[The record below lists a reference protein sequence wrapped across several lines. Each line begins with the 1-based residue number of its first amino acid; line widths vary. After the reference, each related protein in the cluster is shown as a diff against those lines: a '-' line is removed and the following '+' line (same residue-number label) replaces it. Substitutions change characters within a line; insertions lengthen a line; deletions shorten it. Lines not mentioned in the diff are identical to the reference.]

1 MLLLVRPVKK
11 LQIKININPWVTNK
25 DVTSKMN
32 INMTAVHRESIKR
45 ARREKKKNLKHNNK
59 KMSRN
64 VKKYH
69 DDFEI

>member
-1 MLLLVRPVKK
+1 
-11 LQIKININPWVTNK
+11 
-25 DVTSKMN
+25 
-32 INMTAVHRESIKR
+32 MTAVHRESIKR
-45 ARREKKKNLKHNNK
+45 ARKEKKNNLKPNNK

>member
-1 MLLLVRPVKK
+1 MKV
-11 LQIKININPWVTNK
+11 NIV
-25 DVTSKMN
+25 S
-32 INMTAVHRESIKR
+32 IHREMIKR
-45 ARREKKKNLKHNNK
+45 ARKERKNNLKPDNK

>member
-1 MLLLVRPVKK
+1 MKV
-11 LQIKININPWVTNK
+11 NIV
-25 DVTSKMN
+25 S
-32 INMTAVHRESIKR
+32 IHRESIKR

-69 DDFEI
+69 NDFEI

>member
-1 MLLLVRPVKK
+1 
-11 LQIKININPWVTNK
+11 
-25 DVTSKMN
+25 
-32 INMTAVHRESIKR
+32 MTAVYRESIKR

>member
-1 MLLLVRPVKK
+1 
-11 LQIKININPWVTNK
+11 
-25 DVTSKMN
+25 MN

-69 DDFEI
+69 DDFEIWNAKFKFYN